1 MTPLTSKQ
9 KADARA
15 ASAKAAEKRTWHR
28 AHRHLSAQAAKG
40 RVGAAANAKRT
51 GATATPAT
59 PARGPPRFI
68 RREGGA
74 VRGYMRGM
82 GGGRAA
88 GRGRRPVP
96 ARGGW
101 RAGGKARGGRAR

>member
-40 RVGAAANAKRT
+40 RVGAAANAKRN
-51 GATATPAT
+51 GAAARATPASAT
-59 PARGPPRFI
+59 PARGPPRFVQ
-68 RREGGA
+68 REGG
-74 VRGYMRGM
+74 MRGR

-88 GRGRRPVP
+88 GRGRRSVP

-101 RAGGKARGGRAR
+101 RVGGKARGGRAR